1 MKQKLIDTIMWLIEL
16 NSKQQ
21 PEPSY
26 TPIDL
31 AGLKADP
38 ESELF
43 YGVKCKLR
51 DE

>member
-1 MKQKLIDTIMWLIEL
+1 MWLIEL
-16 NSKQQ
+16 NSKQH
-21 PEPSY
+21 PEPSFTY
-26 TPIDL
+26 IDL
-31 AGLKADP
+31 AGLKIDP

>member
-1 MKQKLIDTIMWLIEL
+1 MWLIEL

-31 AGLKADP
+31 RGLNVDRD
-38 ESELF
+38 SDLF

-51 DE
+51 G